1 MGVPMIGRV
10 RDVRQMITE
19 GDELL
24 LDGDEGV
31 VHVRP
36 TGPIGEAFDA
46 KLLARQKQRAD
57 LAAFQ
62 SLESIPLDGERL
74 TVAINAVLRDDVQA
88 LETIG
93 ADAIGLFRPEFPF
106 DRKSV
111 E

>member
-57 LAAFQ
+57 LADFK
-62 SLESIPLDGERL
+62 SLDSIKLDGERL
-74 TVAINAVLRDDVQA
+74 TVAINAGQRAGVEGQVTSA
-88 LETIG
+88 AETHATG
-93 ADAIGLFRPEFPF
+93 PTRP
-106 DRKSV
+106 RSTRSGR
-111 E
+111 